1 MSYDLVPHS
10 PIGCLELKRH
20 NLCTASLT
28 SYIVAFNSATIATDF
43 VVTKDVPPYCVVG
56 GGLKNN
62 AKEMYR

>member
-1 MSYDLVPHS
+1 MLYDSVLHS

-20 NLCTASLT
+20 DSCTASLAPN
-28 SYIVAFNSATIATDF
+28 IAAFNSATIATDF